1 VFLVGMALGYFM
13 KEQLNRRTFE
23 KESSERSRSERQ
35 SSMIE
40 SSSDA
45 KEQELVSDKEKPL

>member
-1 VFLVGMALGYFM
+1 MGMALGYFM